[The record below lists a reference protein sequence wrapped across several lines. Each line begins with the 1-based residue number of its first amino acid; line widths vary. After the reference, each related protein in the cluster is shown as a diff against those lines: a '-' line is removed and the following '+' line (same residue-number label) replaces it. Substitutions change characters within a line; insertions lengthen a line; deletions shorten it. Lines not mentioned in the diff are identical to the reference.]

1 DFVLLQAGQLLST
14 FGSSVS
20 GIAYPLLVLALT
32 GSAAKAGY
40 VGAAELAPMLI
51 LSLVAGL
58 AADRFDR
65 KRMMIAADAVS
76 AAAVGA
82 LAAAV
87 LTHHVS
93 FWLIMV
99 VALVDS
105 SAGVCFRAAQSGA
118 FRAVV
123 PVAQLPAAAS
133 FLQARAATVRLGG
146 PPVGGALFAAGRA
159 LPFVA
164 DAISYAFSTVSLLLM
179 RTRFQEARER
189 VPLRTQL
196 AEGLSFFSHVAFLR
210 TTLLLIAGSN
220 FSTTAVQLAVIV
232 LAKRQGL
239 SSTAIGG
246 FVALVGATA
255 LLGSLLSPLVR
266 RLLPMR
272 AIVLS
277 ELYAGLFYLPFFVW
291 PDAYVLAFAFAFQA
305 FCFPNTDSAVT
316 AYWYALTPDRLVG
329 RVMSVASTLRVL
341 VAPLGPV
348 AAGLLLTH
356 ASPRTA
362 IAVFTT
368 VTLTLAA
375 IGTLAASI
383 REAPPLADV
392 VTPSASP
399 AEAG

>member
-1 DFVLLQAGQLLST
+1 CCSACRRRSRSRREPRSSSCSTTASSSSRWPPSSSPPPHTSSLVRPRRPRQRSSWHTPRSVAERGARGTGPIGTGPIGTGPIGTGPISLRHNRDFVLLQAGQLLST

-40 VGAAELAPMLI
+40 VGAAELAPMLL

-65 KRMMIAADAVS
+65 KRMMIAADVVS

-189 VPLRTQL
+189 EPVPLRTQL

-210 TTLLLIAGSN
+210 TTLLLIAGS
-220 FSTTAVQLAVIV
+220 
-232 LAKRQGL
+232 
-239 SSTAIGG
+239 
-246 FVALVGATA
+246 
-255 LLGSLLSPLVR
+255 
-266 RLLPMR
+266 
-272 AIVLS
+272 
-277 ELYAGLFYLPFFVW
+277 
-291 PDAYVLAFAFAFQA
+291 
-305 FCFPNTDSAVT
+305 
-316 AYWYALTPDRLVG
+316 
-329 RVMSVASTLRVL
+329 
-341 VAPLGPV
+341 
-348 AAGLLLTH
+348 
-356 ASPRTA
+356 
-362 IAVFTT
+362 
-368 VTLTLAA
+368 
-375 IGTLAASI
+375 
-383 REAPPLADV
+383 
-392 VTPSASP
+392 
-399 AEAG
+399 